1 MPKIAKKFAA
11 ASALVDRN
19 KRYPIAEGFQLL
31 KKTVEARATK
41 YDQTVDVAI
50 NLGVDPKHADQ
61 MVRGAVVL
69 PHGTGAV
76 VRVAVFA
83 KGEKATEAEGA
94 GADVVGGDDLAK
106 RIEGGFLDFDTVI
119 ATPDMMGVVGRLGK
133 VLGPRGLMPNPKVG
147 TVTMDVKKAV
157 ADAKGGKVE
166 FRAEKAG
173 IVHVKMGK
181 SSFTADKLEANFNT
195 LVDLVMK
202 LKPATA
208 KGVYLKGIA
217 VSTTMGPGIKLDT
230 TEILARH
237 R

>member
-19 KRYPIAEGFQLL
+19 KRYTIAEGFQLL
-31 KKTVEARATK
+31 KKTVDARATK
-41 YDQTVDVAI
+41 FDQTVDVAI

-69 PHGTGAV
+69 PHGTGAI

-147 TVTMDVKKAV
+147 TVTMDVKKAIS
-157 ADAKGGKVE
+157 DAKGGKVD

-195 LVDLVMK
+195 LVDLIMK

-208 KGVYLKGIA
+208 KGVYLKGVA
-217 VSTTMGPGIKLDT
+217 VSTTMGPGIKIDT

>member
-1 MPKIAKKFAA
+1 MPQTGKKFRAA
-11 ASALVDRN
+11 ATKVDRN
-19 KRYPIAEGFQLL
+19 KRYTIADGFALL
-31 KKTVEARATK
+31 KESTTTRGTK
-41 YDQTVDVAI
+41 FDQTVEVAL

-69 PHGTGAV
+69 PHGTGAT

-83 KGEKATEAEGA
+83 KGERATEAETA
-94 GADVVGGDDLAK
+94 GADVVGGDELAK

-147 TVTMDVKKAV
+147 TVTMDVGKAIRE
-157 ADAKGGKVE
+157 AKGGKVE

-173 IVHVKMGK
+173 IVHAKLGK
-181 SSFTADKLEANFNT
+181 ASFTPDKLTENFNT
-195 LVDLVMK
+195 L
-202 LKPATA
+202 
-208 KGVYLKGIA
+208 
-217 VSTTMGPGIKLDT
+217 SPGIKIDT